1 MGTGL
6 SPLQRQILEILPEYH
21 AENGCIIEGMRVRVI
36 LRELTLENTAANNAS
51 VSRSLLRLCQR
62 DLAYSFKSFWQMGN
76 HFQYCRAPE
85 EETDFYKSGYL
96 KRHYGSV

>member
-21 AENGCIIEGMRVRVI
+21 AENGYIIEGMRVRVI

-62 DLAYSFKSFWQMGN
+62 DLAYSFKSFGIWAITFN
-76 HFQYCRAPE
+76 IVAR
-85 EETDFYKSGYL
+85 L
-96 KRHYGSV
+96 KKKPTFTKVVI

>member
-6 SPLQRQILEILPEYH
+6 SPLQRQILEIMPEYH
-21 AENGCIIEGMRVRVI
+21 AENGYIIESMRVRDI
-36 LRELTLENTAANNAS
+36 LRKLRLENTAANNAS

-62 DLAYSFKSFWQMGN
+62 DLICSFRSLWQMGK
-76 HFQYCRAPE
+76 HFNYCRAPQ

-96 KRHYGSV
+96 KRHYGS